1 MPDADQQDI
10 EKAIRAI
17 QDIALILTGASE
29 YVCEGRMLK
38 RYSSDIEKN
47 LENLETY
54 ISRLKEKFP
63 GKFPESLKPDS
74 SLSKIKEIAASMK
87 GDDAKI
93 EVKCRAG
100 ELGDEVFLEL
110 KELKAVVGDIR
121 DTLGGKVVST
131 YGFADRIKDQRGRF
145 TSLFSGLS
153 SFISTIGK
161 IILAV
166 VIVLMLSFVY
176 LYVTMESEDTLVAS
190 INNVLTSLP
199 TQKDT
204 LSKQKKDHEEII
216 RNINALEN
224 KKLTRDEKI
233 QLLNLSTE
241 SKKLKE
247 RIDKGTLSIE
257 ENEKEAMEK
266 KKRLEEL
273 RKKTF
278 LQKLFKR

>member
-1 MPDADQQDI
+1 MPYANQQDI

-17 QDIALILTGASE
+17 QDIAVILTGASE

-38 RYSSDIEKN
+38 RYSWDIEKN
-47 LENLETY
+47 LDNLETY

-63 GKFPESLKPDS
+63 GKFPESLKPDN

-100 ELGDEVFLEL
+100 KLGDELFLEL
-110 KELKAVVGDIR
+110 KELKAVVGGIR
-121 DTLGGKVVST
+121 DTLSGKVDPT
-131 YGFADRIKDQRGRF
+131 FGFADRITGQGGRF
-145 TSLFSGLS
+145 TSFFSGLF

-161 IILAV
+161 MILV
-166 VIVLMLSFVY
+166 VIIVLILSFVY
-176 LYVTMESEDTLVAS
+176 LYVTMESEDTLVMS
-190 INNVLTSLP
+190 INNGLISLQ

-204 LSKQKKDHEEII
+204 LSKQKKDHEEIM

-241 SKKLKE
+241 SKKLKD
-247 RIDKGTLSIE
+247 RIDKGVLTIE
-257 ENEKEAMEK
+257 ENEKEVTEK

>member
-87 GDDAKI
+87 GDDDKI

-100 ELGDEVFLEL
+100 ELGDELFLEL
-110 KELKAVVGDIR
+110 KEFKVVAGDIR
-121 DTLGGKVVST
+121 HILSGKVVSA
-131 YGFADRIKDQRGRF
+131 YGFTDRIADQGGRF

-161 IILAV
+161 IILVV
-166 VIVLMLSFVY
+166 VIVLILSFVC

-190 INNVLTSLP
+190 IKNVRTSLQ

-204 LSKQKKDHEEII
+204 LAEQRKDHAEIM
-216 RNINALEN
+216 RNINELKN
-224 KKLTRDEKI
+224 KRLTRDEKI

-247 RIDKGTLSIE
+247 SIDKGTLFIE
-257 ENEKEAMEK
+257 ENEKELTEK